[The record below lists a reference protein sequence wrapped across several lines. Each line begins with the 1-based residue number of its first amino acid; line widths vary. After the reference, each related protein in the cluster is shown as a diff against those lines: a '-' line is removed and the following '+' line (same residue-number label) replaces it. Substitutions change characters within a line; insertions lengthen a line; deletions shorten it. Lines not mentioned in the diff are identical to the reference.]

1 MFGLGVV
8 GERVALPVK
17 VAVGVIVI
25 RAKTVIDIDIIL
37 FGMHFY
43 LFSANGKN
51 SILKNIFFRIR

>member
-1 MFGLGVV
+1 MKLIVV
-8 GERVALPVK
+8 RERVEVAVK
-17 VAVGVIVI
+17 VQVGVIVI
-25 RAKTVIDIDIIL
+25 RAKTIRDIDIIL